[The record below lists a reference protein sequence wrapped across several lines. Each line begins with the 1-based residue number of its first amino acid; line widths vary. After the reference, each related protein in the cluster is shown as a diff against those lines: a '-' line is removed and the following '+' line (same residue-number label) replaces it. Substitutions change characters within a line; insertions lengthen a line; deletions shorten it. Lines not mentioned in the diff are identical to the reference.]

1 MKKIQ
6 GNNKMFVVI
15 NSTNYNNDN
24 NYSVQ
29 VANLSELAE
38 LGFDKEQRN
47 KLDEADVDDLMF
59 TDYTGCYVIRI
70 A

>member
-15 NSTNYNNDN
+15 NSTKYNEDN

-29 VANLSELAE
+29 VANLNELAE
-38 LGFDKEQRN
+38 LGFDKEQRE
-47 KLDEADVDDLMF
+47 KLDEAKVDDLMF